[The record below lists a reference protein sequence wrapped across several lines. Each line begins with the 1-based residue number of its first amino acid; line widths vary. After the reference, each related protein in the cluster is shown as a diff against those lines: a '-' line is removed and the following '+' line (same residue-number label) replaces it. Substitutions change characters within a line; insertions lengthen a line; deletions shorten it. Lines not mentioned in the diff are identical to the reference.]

1 MTLKLCQAIIISS
14 YLTSNIN
21 SSKNPSKRYLNMNPN
36 QDNPTSTS
44 KPQRILLGHLAS
56 FGDCLYATT
65 LAKQIKTDYPD
76 SHLTWAIG
84 SIYSSILIG
93 NPHVDQVWEIP
104 IGSRDEIAEAWF
116 QFADKALEKHKN
128 GEFDQIFLTQ
138 IYPDN
143 YRTYDG
149 TLRSSILRF
158 YDKPITV
165 GVTPV
170 IRLTE
175 DEVNNVYHFAKINN
189 LINNEKVILFECSAK
204 SEQSFV
210 TEEFAIELAQKIAEN
225 LPNWKVLMSSNIPIP
240 KSSQYK
246 NIIDAS
252 SLSFRENAE
261 LTKYC
266 SLLVGCSSGI
276 SWLTTSDWAKKLPM
290 IQLLKADKSMYASFI
305 YDHRYNGLP
314 IDHIIEIT
322 DTTVDKV
329 LSCILT
335 IVNEN
340 FIIARS
346 SFHQE
351 IPLNFT
357 FYFQTIAAVLYRR
370 KLKQFRYS
378 LFYTVKRYGLH
389 PNLIKSF
396 LPLIPYVSFIIYQKL
411 IRAIKKQNG

>member
-1 MTLKLCQAIIISS
+1 MIQNQT
-14 YLTSNIN
+14 TSL
-21 SSKNPSKRYLNMNPN
+21 PA
-36 QDNPTSTS
+36 S

-65 LAKQIKTDYPD
+65 LAKQIKADYPD

-84 SIYSSILIG
+84 SIYSSVLIG
-93 NPHVDQVWEIP
+93 NPHVDEVWEIP
-104 IGSRDEIAEAWF
+104 IKNRDAIAEAWF
-116 QFADKALEKHKN
+116 QFADQALEKHKN

-143 YRTYDG
+143 YKTYDG
-149 TLRSSILRF
+149 TLRASILRF
-158 YDKPITV
+158 YGKPITV

-170 IRLTE
+170 IYLTE
-175 DEVNNVYHFAKINN
+175 EEIKNVYDFAQTNN
-189 LINNEKVILFECSAK
+189 LINNEKVVLFECSAK

-210 TEEFAIELAQKIAEN
+210 TEKFAIELAQKIANN
-225 LPNWKVLMSSNIPIP
+225 LPDWKILMSSNISVP
-240 KSSQYK
+240 KSMQYG

-266 SLLVGCSSGI
+266 SLLIGCSSGI
-276 SWLTTSDWAKKLPM
+276 SWLTTSSWAKKLPM

-305 YDHRYNGLP
+305 YDHKYHGLST
-314 IDHIIEIT
+314 DHIIEIT
-322 DTTVDKV
+322 DTSAEKV
-329 LSCILT
+329 LLCILT
-335 IVNEN
+335 VINEG
-340 FIIARS
+340 FTIARS
-346 SFHQE
+346 RFHQE
-351 IPLNFT
+351 IALNFT

-370 KLKQFRYS
+370 KLRQFRYS

-411 IRAIKKQNG
+411 IRAIKK

>member
-1 MTLKLCQAIIISS
+1 MIQNQT
-14 YLTSNIN
+14 TSL
-21 SSKNPSKRYLNMNPN
+21 PA
-36 QDNPTSTS
+36 S

-65 LAKQIKTDYPD
+65 LAKQIKADYPD

-84 SIYSSILIG
+84 SIYSSVLIG
-93 NPHVDQVWEIP
+93 NPHVDEVWEIP
-104 IGSRDEIAEAWF
+104 IKNRDAIAEAWF
-116 QFADKALEKHKN
+116 QFADQALEKHKN

-143 YRTYDG
+143 YKTYDG
-149 TLRSSILRF
+149 TLRAYILRF
-158 YDKPITV
+158 YGKPITV

-170 IRLTE
+170 IYLTE
-175 DEVNNVYHFAKINN
+175 EEIKNVYDFAQTNN
-189 LINNEKVILFECSAK
+189 LINNEKVVLFECSAK

-210 TEEFAIELAQKIAEN
+210 TEKFAIELAQKIANN
-225 LPNWKVLMSSNIPIP
+225 LPDWKILMSSNISVP
-240 KSSQYK
+240 KSMQYG

-266 SLLVGCSSGI
+266 SLLIGCSSGI
-276 SWLTTSDWAKKLPM
+276 SWLTTSSWAKKLPM

-305 YDHRYNGLP
+305 YDHKYHGLST
-314 IDHIIEIT
+314 DHIIEIT
-322 DTTVDKV
+322 DTSAEKV
-329 LSCILT
+329 LLCILT
-335 IVNEN
+335 VINEG
-340 FIIARS
+340 FTIARS
-346 SFHQE
+346 RFHQE
-351 IPLNFT
+351 IALNFT

-370 KLKQFRYS
+370 KLRQFRYS

-411 IRAIKKQNG
+411 IRAIKK

>member
-1 MTLKLCQAIIISS
+1 MSQNQI
-14 YLTSNIN
+14 TSV
-21 SSKNPSKRYLNMNPN
+21 PA
-36 QDNPTSTS
+36 S

-65 LAKQIKTDYPD
+65 LAKQIKADYPD

-93 NPHVDQVWEIP
+93 NPHVDKVWEIP
-104 IGSRDEIAEAWF
+104 IKNRDEIAKAWF
-116 QFADKALEKHKN
+116 QFADQALEKHKS

-143 YRTYDG
+143 YKTYDG

-158 YDKPITV
+158 YGKPITV

-170 IRLTE
+170 IYLTE
-175 DEVNNVYHFAKINN
+175 KEIKNVYDFAQINN
-189 LINNEKVILFECSAK
+189 LINNEKVVLFECSAK

-225 LPNWKVLMSSNIPIP
+225 LPDWKILMSSNISIP
-240 KSSQYK
+240 KSMQYG

-266 SLLVGCSSGI
+266 SLLIGCSSGI
-276 SWLTTSDWAKKLPM
+276 SWLTTSSWAKKLPM

-305 YDHRYNGLP
+305 YDHKYHGLST
-314 IDHIIEIT
+314 DHIIEIT
-322 DTTVDKV
+322 DTSAEKV
-329 LSCILT
+329 LLCILT
-335 IVNEN
+335 VINES
-340 FIIARS
+340 FSIARLK
-346 SFHQE
+346 FHQE
-351 IPLNFT
+351 IALNFT

-370 KLKQFRYS
+370 KLRQFRYS

-411 IRAIKKQNG
+411 IRAIKK

>member
-1 MTLKLCQAIIISS
+1 MSQNQI
-14 YLTSNIN
+14 TSV
-21 SSKNPSKRYLNMNPN
+21 PA
-36 QDNPTSTS
+36 S

-65 LAKQIKTDYPD
+65 LAKQIKADYPD

-84 SIYSSILIG
+84 SIYSSVLIG
-93 NPHVDQVWEIP
+93 NPHVDEVWEIP
-104 IGSRDEIAEAWF
+104 IKNRDEIAKAWF
-116 QFADKALEKHKN
+116 QFADQALEKHKS

-143 YRTYDG
+143 YKTYDG

-158 YDKPITV
+158 YGKPITV

-170 IRLTE
+170 IYLTE
-175 DEVNNVYHFAKINN
+175 KEIKNVYDFAQINN
-189 LINNEKVILFECSAK
+189 LINNEKVVLFECSAK

-210 TEEFAIELAQKIAEN
+210 TEKFAIELAQKIAEN
-225 LPNWKVLMSSNIPIP
+225 LPDWKILMSSNISIP
-240 KSSQYK
+240 KSMQYG

-266 SLLVGCSSGI
+266 SLLIGCSSGI
-276 SWLTTSDWAKKLPM
+276 SWLTTSSWAKKLPM

-305 YDHRYNGLP
+305 YDHKYHGLST
-314 IDHIIEIT
+314 DHIIEIT
-322 DTTVDKV
+322 DTSAEKV
-329 LSCILT
+329 LLCILT
-335 IVNEN
+335 VINES
-340 FIIARS
+340 FSIARS
-346 SFHQE
+346 KFHQE
-351 IPLNFT
+351 IALNFT

-370 KLKQFRYS
+370 KLRQFRYS

-411 IRAIKKQNG
+411 IRAIKK

>member
-1 MTLKLCQAIIISS
+1 MIQNQT
-14 YLTSNIN
+14 TSL
-21 SSKNPSKRYLNMNPN
+21 PA
-36 QDNPTSTS
+36 S

-65 LAKQIKTDYPD
+65 LAKQIKADYPD

-84 SIYSSILIG
+84 SIYSSVLIG
-93 NPHVDQVWEIP
+93 NPHVDEVWEIP
-104 IGSRDEIAEAWF
+104 IKNRDAIAEAWF
-116 QFADKALEKHKN
+116 QFADQALEKHKN

-143 YRTYDG
+143 YKTYDG

-158 YDKPITV
+158 YGKPITV

-170 IRLTE
+170 IYLTE
-175 DEVNNVYHFAKINN
+175 EEIKNVYDFAQTNN
-189 LINNEKVILFECSAK
+189 LINNEKVVLFECSAK

-210 TEEFAIELAQKIAEN
+210 TEKFAIELAQKIANN
-225 LPNWKVLMSSNIPIP
+225 LPDWKILMSSNISVP
-240 KSSQYK
+240 KSMQYG

-266 SLLVGCSSGI
+266 SLLIGCSSGI
-276 SWLTTSDWAKKLPM
+276 SWLTTSSWAKKLPM

-305 YDHRYNGLP
+305 YDHKYHGLST
-314 IDHIIEIT
+314 DHIIEIT
-322 DTTVDKV
+322 DTSAEKV
-329 LSCILT
+329 LLCILT
-335 IVNEN
+335 VINEG
-340 FIIARS
+340 FTIARS
-346 SFHQE
+346 RFHQE
-351 IPLNFT
+351 IALNFT

-370 KLKQFRYS
+370 KLRQFRYS

-411 IRAIKKQNG
+411 IRAIKK